1 MWTFLV
7 AQWLRL
13 HVSNAGDAGLIPGR
27 ETKIP
32 HAVEQ
37 LSLRTTTTEPMC
49 PGACG
54 PQVEK
59 PACCNVEPT
68 HHSED
73 LIQPQ

>member
-37 LSLRTTTTEPMC
+37 LSPHNATAEPELASRNWSLHATTKTK
-49 PGACG
+49 AA
-54 PQVEK
+54 K
-59 PACCNVEPT
+59 YINK
-68 HHSED
+68 S
-73 LIQPQ
+73 L

>member
-37 LSLRTTTTEPMC
+37 LSPRTTSGEPVC
-49 PGACG
+49 SRACALQQRPSTADKERKRDG
-54 PQVEK
+54 LLLPFLQ
-59 PACCNVEPT
+59 
-68 HHSED
+68 
-73 LIQPQ
+73 